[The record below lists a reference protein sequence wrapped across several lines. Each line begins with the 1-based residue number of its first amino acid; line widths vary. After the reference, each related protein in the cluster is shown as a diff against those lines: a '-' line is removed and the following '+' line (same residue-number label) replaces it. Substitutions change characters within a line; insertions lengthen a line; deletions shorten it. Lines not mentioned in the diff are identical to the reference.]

1 MYWFDIEYGYFLS
14 WNGAAWTISA
24 EFYTYFIFGL
34 LVLITFRKLY
44 IYIIISILY
53 ILFHNEIFEFIK
65 KEIEFNGYPPT
76 RSEIAKVFGFKSP
89 NAAEDHLKALKKKGV
104 LNIVSGASRGISIV
118 KEDLGIPVI
127 GLVSAGGPILAQ
139 ENIEKRIP
147 STQNILSHG
156 VDFYLRVKGDS
167 MIEAGILEND
177 LIAVNKKAQIKKGSI
192 VIARINDEVTVKTLK
207 SISSDL
213 VVLQP
218 ENSNYSNIEVNPKKE
233 N

>member
-1 MYWFDIEYGYFLS
+1 MNDLTTRQS
-14 WNGAAWTISA
+14 
-24 EFYTYFIFGL
+24 
-34 LVLITFRKLY
+34 
-44 IYIIISILY
+44 
-53 ILFHNEIFEFIK
+53 EIFEFIK
-65 KEIEFNGYPPT
+65 KEIEFSGYPPT

-233 N
+233 NLSFEGTCVGLLRDFC